1 MKRQDH
7 TAGSVL
13 RAFFK
18 YVVPS
23 VLAFALSGVYA
34 IVDGFFVGR
43 SVGDIG
49 LSAINVAFP
58 VVSLIQSLGT
68 GIGMGGAVLWS
79 LRRGERDG
87 TADSYLRATL
97 WMLLFA
103 SVLMTAFYFVNAPV
117 LRLFGAEG
125 GIFEMGIEYLNVI
138 VLGAVFQVFATGLVP
153 AIRNNG
159 GAVFAFLTML
169 SGFGANIV
177 LDYVFVWVLEGGTE
191 GAALATVL
199 GQAVTA
205 VEAFLYF
212 IVKKLPLFGS
222 FRRFLRCAASIVRV
236 GVAPFGL
243 TLSPMISLMLINKFC
258 MLRGGE
264 RAVAAYACIAYAV
277 TIVQML
283 VQGVGDGSQPLIS
296 QYFGEGSPE
305 KSAKVRRLAYLAA
318 LLLAL
323 LCGVVLFLLRE
334 FIGPFFGSSEEVA
347 EDVAAVLPVFLFGL
361 LFYAFS
367 RVVTAGFYATER
379 TLFSYLAVYSE
390 PALMLVLLF
399 ILPVF
404 WGQTGVWWS
413 AVAAQMLTAG
423 LCLLLT
429 LLAGRKARR
438 TR

>member
-1 MKRQDH
+1 
-7 TAGSVL
+7 
-13 RAFFK
+13 
-18 YVVPS
+18 
-23 VLAFALSGVYA
+23 
-34 IVDGFFVGR
+34 
-43 SVGDIG
+43 
-49 LSAINVAFP
+49 
-58 VVSLIQSLGT
+58 
-68 GIGMGGAVLWS
+68 
-79 LRRGERDG
+79 
-87 TADSYLRATL
+87 
-97 WMLLFA
+97 
-103 SVLMTAFYFVNAPV
+103 
-117 LRLFGAEG
+117 
-125 GIFEMGIEYLNVI
+125 
-138 VLGAVFQVFATGLVP
+138 
-153 AIRNNG
+153 
-159 GAVFAFLTML
+159 
-169 SGFGANIV
+169 
-177 LDYVFVWVLEGGTE
+177 
-191 GAALATVL
+191 
-199 GQAVTA
+199 
-205 VEAFLYF
+205 
-212 IVKKLPLFGS
+212 
-222 FRRFLRCAASIVRV
+222 
-236 GVAPFGL
+236 
-243 TLSPMISLMLINKFC
+243 
-258 MLRGGE
+258 
-264 RAVAAYACIAYAV
+264 
-277 TIVQML
+277 ML